1 MLRSMFERMRGRAP
15 KEPHA
20 SAPLPE
26 AVIGPVLDVWLEQ
39 AASLHELR
47 KHELANRKM
56 AIAISVASENVTSHP
71 DSTFAWFELGRVQL
85 AAKNP
90 DEAKQAFEMLG
101 VLGKNQKDKSI
112 VELANSAMLRAQR
125 LKVEKDQSFS
135 KEMVIEKMFYAC
147 QSCGRLV
154 LFIGSHCPHC
164 KFAPSTPAEVGLA
177 VGLSTI
183 NFRVPNILNMS
194 RDMQWGRNPL
204 KSMPDLHI
212 FAESYSGEDA
222 APVLSKLKRRAAD
235 DHLDFKM
242 LESCNVC
249 GLVPTNPSWVDDC
262 EKCHQPLR
270 RPVLLRLAICIDHLL
285 QHFVW
290 NIKRSDSDN
299 FSNFIAL
306 LVNVKH
312 SIIRNQTGPTDH
324 QRRWARGLVVK
335 LSPLISDNGAG
346 MVTLKD
352 AQTITGQVLDP
363 KINEGITATIE
374 NLVGELKY
382 FVHLMS
388 DQVSLF

>member
-20 SAPLPE
+20 PAPLPE

-56 AIAISVASENVTSHP
+56 AIAISVALENVTSHP
-71 DSTFAWFELGRVQL
+71 ASTFAWFELGRVQL

-101 VLGKNQKDKSI
+101 VLGKNQKDESI

-125 LKVEKDQSFS
+125 LRVEKDQSFS
-135 KEMVIEKMFYAC
+135 KDMVIEKLFYAC

-164 KFAPSTPAEVGLA
+164 KFAPSTPAEVGLS

-183 NFRVPNILNMS
+183 YFHVPNMLNMS
-194 RDMQWGRNPL
+194 RDMQWGKNPH
-204 KSMPDLHI
+204 KSMPDLAS
-212 FAESYSGEDA
+212 FAKNYSEEDAES
-222 APVLSKLKRRAAD
+222 VLSKLKRRAAD

-242 LESCNVC
+242 LESCNAC
-249 GLVPTNPSWVDDC
+249 GAGATNPSWVEDC

-270 RPVLLRLAICIDHLL
+270 RPALLRLAICIDHVL

-290 NIKRSDSDN
+290 NIKRSDSDD
-299 FSNFIAL
+299 FSNFVTL
-306 LVNVKH
+306 MVNVKH
-312 SIIRNQTGPTDH
+312 SIIRNQTGPTDP
-324 QRRWARGLVVK
+324 QRRWAQSLVMK
-335 LSPLISDNGAG
+335 LSPLITDNGAG

-352 AQTITGQVLDP
+352 LQTITGQVLDA

-374 NLVGELKY
+374 NLVGELKH
-382 FVHLMS
+382 FVHLTS